1 MDNKKGFLKIALLTA
16 VAALL
21 VGVLFGMVTH
31 PKVDNTVP
39 YEQFLEY
46 VNNDEVSK
54 IQIGDSDKFTFY
66 VGEGD
71 EAKIF
76 RSTNPDYDTFKK
88 DMLEAGVD
96 VEVEKKANLSWL
108 TSLIMPIGIF
118 SIFFLFMSKQ
128 MGNNENI
135 GIQYDKSENKVTFDN
150 VAGLSEVKSDLR
162 DVTDFLSNP
171 HKYTQSGAKLPK
183 GVLLYGP
190 PGTGKTL
197 LAKAMAGEA
206 NANFIF
212 LSGSDFSNKFI
223 GVGGDR
229 VRKLFQDARKQ
240 APCIIFIDEI
250 DAVGGNREGNMHS
263 ENRNTLNALLAE
275 MDGFNTGDG
284 IMVIAATNR
293 LEDLDPALVRP
304 GRFDNIFAVPL
315 PSTTEE
321 RKEII
326 EVYKR
331 GKKFDKSVDFNML
344 AKQMIGSS
352 PAEIEA
358 VMNEASILA
367 TKRNAGV
374 VRKEDLDEA
383 YLKKVLKG
391 HVKENDERDEEQLRL
406 VAYHEAGHALVGTML
421 GQEATKVTIQPSSSG
436 AGGFTI
442 FNPSKL
448 GMYSKKELEERV
460 MALYA
465 GRVSEE
471 LLVGPAN
478 ITTGA
483 SNDIERATAIVKSIV
498 SQYGMC
504 SGDNAPTILDYSQ
517 VDGSEK
523 FIMEAMNEL
532 ARSLYKRTKDLLEEN
547 RNKLDKM
554 ASELL
559 DKETLSGDEIMAI
572 VKG

>member
-1 MDNKKGFLKIALLTA
+1 MNNKMKYLRIAIVIFATMVLLL
-16 VAALL
+16 ALVNNL
-21 VGVLFGMVTH
+21 TEHRTVIE
-31 PKVDNTVP
+31 TVP
-39 YEQFLEY
+39 YEQFLEH
-46 VNNDEVSK
+46 VENDEVSK
-54 IQIGDSDKFTFY
+54 IKVGDSDEFTFY
-66 VGEGD
+66 IKEE

-108 TSLIMPIGIF
+108 TSLIMPIAIF
-118 SIFFLFMSKQ
+118 GGFFWFMSKQ
-128 MGNNENI
+128 MGNNEKI

-150 VAGLSEVKSDLR
+150 VAGLTEVKADLK

-171 HKYTQSGAKLPK
+171 NKYTQSGAKLPK

-212 LSGSDFSNKFI
+212 LSGSDFSNKFV

-517 VDGSEK
+517 VDGSDK
-523 FIMEAMNEL
+523 FVMEAMNEL
-532 ARSLYKRTKDLLEEN
+532 ARNLYKRTKGLLEEN

>member
-1 MDNKKGFLKIALLTA
+1 MDNRKGFLKIALLTA

-71 EAKIF
+71 EAKTF

-108 TSLIMPIGIF
+108 TSLIMPIAIF
-118 SIFFLFMSKQ
+118 GGFFWFMSKQ
-128 MGNNENI
+128 MGNNEKI

-150 VAGLSEVKSDLR
+150 VAGLTEVKADLK

-171 HKYTQSGAKLPK
+171 NKYTQSGAKLPK

-448 GMYSKKELEERV
+448 GMYSKKELEERI

-517 VDGSEK
+517 VDGSDK
-523 FIMEAMNEL
+523 FVMEAMNEL
-532 ARSLYKRTKDLLEEN
+532 ARNLYKRTKDLLEEN